1 LFAEGGALDGIVFVE
16 LKGDGSGRFGG
27 FPAPFA
33 DGDKLEGNAFFPRE
47 ARAFAANEEAVAN
60 ANIGGG
66 EEAAG
71 AIGGHRGN
79 RGVGAVEFE
88 LRGGNGRGWQF
99 VR

>member
-1 LFAEGGALDGIVFVE
+1 MFAEGGAFDGIVLVE
-16 LKGDGSGRFGG
+16 FERHGRGGLGG
-27 FPAPFA
+27 FPTPFA
-33 DGDKLEGNAFFPRE
+33 DGDKLEGDAFFPRE

-60 ANIGGG
+60 ANVGGG